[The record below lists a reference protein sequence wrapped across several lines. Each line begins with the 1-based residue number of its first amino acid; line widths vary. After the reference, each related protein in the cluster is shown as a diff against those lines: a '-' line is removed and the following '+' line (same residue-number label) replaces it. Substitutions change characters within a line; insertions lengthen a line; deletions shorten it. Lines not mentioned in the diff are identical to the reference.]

1 LPSKK
6 QLIEQIYNQI
16 LDLLY
21 SDFFKERV
29 FNKRLKFGGNNQ
41 FEWLILA
48 QDDINIIK
56 VRPAHSRKITHS
68 SLELYALNDKHTTLI
83 SQPSIL
89 YSFTMYNHIED
100 ENKVYKALEYV
111 YMMLKTIFITSI

>member
-21 SDFFKERV
+21 SDAFKEKV
-29 FNKRLKFGGNNQ
+29 FDKRLKLGGNNQ
-41 FEWLILA
+41 LEWLILA

-56 VRPAHSRKITHS
+56 VRPVHSRKITHS
-68 SLELYALNDKHTTLI
+68 SLELYAHDKHTTLI

-100 ENKVYKALEYV
+100 EDKVYKALEYV
-111 YMMLKTIFITSI
+111 YMMLKTIFITSV